1 MLIQRGASAVI
12 SLPAQRLLAE
22 MFVPSVVRTNAKEA
36 KNAAA
41 RLSHLSMSWEA
52 ACQYPREKREGCWR
66 TVSGSQSVA
75 PYRT

>member
-1 MLIQRGASAVI
+1 M

-41 RLSHLSMSWEA
+41 RLSHLSISWE
-52 ACQYPREKREGCWR
+52 E
-66 TVSGSQSVA
+66 VSKHAYKSSE
-75 PYRT
+75 